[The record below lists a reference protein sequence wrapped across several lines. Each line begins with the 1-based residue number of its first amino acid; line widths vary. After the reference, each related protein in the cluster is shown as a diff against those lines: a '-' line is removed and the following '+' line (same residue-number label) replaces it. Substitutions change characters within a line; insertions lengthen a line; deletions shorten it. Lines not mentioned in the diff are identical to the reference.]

1 MQKHNPLKFQ
11 WEKIGEVVWL
21 AWWDG
26 SRYGPGY
33 DSRSLKVSQSQ
44 KGRDMTWRVEAKP
57 NPARRRK
64 KMFVQS
70 LECHWND
77 GMMALKAADWWPP
90 FPVIQWV
97 PGLTDFFG
105 FIWASK
111 KMAGAMNRHQS
122 HHGLTLV
129 LPLCHSAMAK
139 DHSFLSGGK
148 VAKRCR
154 AIPCYSLCCSSW
166 TVILMWE
173 VEPSTVG
180 FLDQRVTARF
190 ARNRKHPSIDD
201 VEVSSEK
208 QGSFSNDLTGKR
220 AKPQHQSPFHLP
232 PRNRDK
238 CGILL

>member
-97 PGLTDFFG
+97 PGLTDFYG

-111 KMAGAMNRHQS
+111 KWPGRWFRHQS
-122 HHGLTLV
+122 HHGLILV

-139 DHSFLSGGK
+139 DHSFLSGGEG
-148 VAKRCR
+148 CQTLR
-154 AIPCYSLCCSSW
+154 AIPCYSLCCYSWSSHIDVGSW
-166 TVILMWE
+166 AE
-173 VEPSTVG
+173 HSGFFRSEGHSTVC
-180 FLDQRVTARF
+180 
-190 ARNRKHPSIDD
+190 
-201 VEVSSEK
+201 EK
-208 QGSFSNDLTGKR
+208 QKAPKHWSRRGFKRKTREFQQRPHGKAR
-220 AKPQHQSPFHLP
+220 KASTSIPLP
-232 PRNRDK
+232 LAP
-238 CGILL
+238 